1 MILRIAAIG
10 IVTVVSVLVVR
21 NERSDIAA
29 LIGIVGGVAIILSVI
44 DYFTEIVALLADL
57 TDRTGINATL
67 VGYLVKIVGAGYI
80 IEFACDTAED
90 AKLPTLANKI
100 ALGGKVVIFCL
111 TIPVVT
117 ELVNIVISL
126 LSSYY

>member
-44 DYFTEIVALLADL
+44 DYF

-126 LSSYY
+126 LSSYS

>member
-44 DYFTEIVALLADL
+44 DYFTEIVADL

-90 AKLPTLANKI
+90 AKLPTLSNKI

-126 LSSYY
+126 LSSYS

>member
-1 MILRIAAIG
+1 MGSIQGNIKLVFLRVGGKIG
-10 IVTVVSVLVVR
+10 ICKY
-21 NERSDIAA
+21 
-29 LIGIVGGVAIILSVI
+29 IILSVI

-126 LSSYY
+126 LSSYS

>member
-57 TDRTGINATL
+57 TDRAGINATL

-126 LSSYY
+126 LSSYS